1 MTNKKYR
8 RPLTAQ
14 AVKLRLQKFAANLVL
29 AILLLGLCF
38 LILQPLF
45 NKIAVSFM
53 SEQDLYD
60 STVVT
65 IPRHFTLDNYRVAL
79 KLMDY
84 GRALDDIQKALELDP
99 QYVKAY
105 MRRGNIEFA
114 LKQYHRAK
122 RSFARGLEIDE
133 KDAGCQEGLEKTVRK
148 IFEVSVGD
156 AREV

>member
-1 MTNKKYR
+1 MEGNYPAAIKQYDEAIRRDPTNASFYSNR
-8 RPLTAQ
+8 GTA
-14 AVKLRLQKFAANLVL
+14 F
-29 AILLLGLCF
+29 
-38 LILQPLF
+38 
-45 NKIAVSFM
+45 S
-53 SEQDLYD
+53 
-60 STVVT
+60 
-65 IPRHFTLDNYRVAL
+65 

-148 IFEVSVGD
+148 IFEVSAGD

>member
-1 MTNKKYR
+1 MEGNYPAAIKQYDEAIRRDPTNASFYNNR
-8 RPLTAQ
+8 GTA
-14 AVKLRLQKFAANLVL
+14 F
-29 AILLLGLCF
+29 
-38 LILQPLF
+38 
-45 NKIAVSFM
+45 S
-53 SEQDLYD
+53 
-60 STVVT
+60 
-65 IPRHFTLDNYRVAL
+65 

-114 LKQYHRAK
+114 LKHYHRAQ